1 MILFV
6 WPYRKD
12 LWIENLAA
20 VVLFLN
26 YQQTNIQKKERTKIV
41 RTMQFLSEITKSV
54 RIINFYQLFK
64 MLRLH
69 ISFLFN
75 MFKKSLQLDIEDST
89 IIFILKHE
97 LENPT

>member
-26 YQQTNIQKKERTKIV
+26 YQQTNIQKKERKKIV

-54 RIINFYQLFK
+54 RIINFTSYSK
-64 MLRLH
+64 C
-69 ISFLFN
+69 
-75 MFKKSLQLDIEDST
+75 
-89 IIFILKHE
+89 
-97 LENPT
+97 